1 MHFVR
6 FRSANGLFEPIWNR
20 DRIDH
25 VHNVAAEAVGMEQ
38 RVRVH
43 EDTVA
48 LRDMVPNHLCTCR
61 YIDDGA
67 GRLRCRSNPEQ
78 VVALKERA
86 G

>member
-1 MHFVR
+1 
-6 FRSANGLFEPIWNR
+6 
-20 DRIDH
+20 
-25 VHNVAAEAVGMEQ
+25 MEQ

-61 YIDDGA
+61 YIGDGA